1 MGCRPLYAGPGLIF
15 TGWTIY
21 YILDIAHREIKEDRQ
36 IM

>member
-1 MGCRPLYAGPGLIF
+1 MLGPGLIF